1 MLSFLVSSSVVWWC
15 LVVLRGKGLTWIH
28 VTIERVRFVEFFG
41 GLRRLYFRDLN
52 GGGE

>member
-1 MLSFLVSSSVVWWC
+1 V
-15 LVVLRGKGLTWIH
+15 II
-28 VTIERVRFVEFFG
+28 IERVRFVEFFG